1 MSGVSVV
8 SLVITL
14 LGMAVAPV
22 LANKLGKKN
31 VFLAGIIVAVGGSLI
46 RFIDVRSL
54 LLIYVGAV
62 FAGIGGGF
70 IGPLAYGIQAD
81 NTMYV
86 QYKTGKRA
94 EAAVASLSSFVS
106 KAAQGVAG
114 QSLDICW
121 RQQDLLEE
129 QRNNRRASKA
139 ASSSVPSCFR

>member
-22 LANKLGKKN
+22 LANKGGKKN

-54 LLIYVGAV
+54 LLIYLGAV

-86 QYKTGKRA
+86 KPP
-94 EAAVASLSSFVS
+94 SHPCPLLSPKPP
-106 KAAQGVAG
+106 KALRG